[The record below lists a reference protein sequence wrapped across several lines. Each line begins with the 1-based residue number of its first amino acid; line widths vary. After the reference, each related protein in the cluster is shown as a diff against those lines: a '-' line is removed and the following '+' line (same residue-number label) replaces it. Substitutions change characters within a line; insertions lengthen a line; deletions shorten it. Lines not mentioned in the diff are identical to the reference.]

1 MRFSILPV
9 ALAGLGLAGP
19 LVAQSTSSTLKQQVF
34 AAESSFAASMAE
46 RNFEAFDSHV
56 SPEAIF
62 FGDTT
67 VMRGKTA
74 VLRSWRRF
82 FEKPDPP
89 FSWKPDVIEVLP
101 SGKLALS
108 SGPVC
113 DPKGKQVGTFSSI
126 WRRERDGRWL
136 IIFDK
141 GFRYPSDPTLRPALA
156 AHSPG
161 PGLLPQI

>member
-1 MRFSILPV
+1 MKCPALLVGASVIGLSSPV
-9 ALAGLGLAGP
+9 LSQNQSSAL
-19 LVAQSTSSTLKQQVF
+19 KHDVF
-34 AAESSFAASMAE
+34 VAESSFAASMAE
-46 RNFEAFDSHV
+46 RNFEAFGSHV

-67 VMRGKTA
+67 VMRGKAA

-101 SGKLALS
+101 SGMLALS
-108 SGPVC
+108 SGPVF
-113 DPKGKQVGTFSSI
+113 DPRGQQVGTFSSI

-141 GFRYPSDPTLRPALA
+141 GCS
-156 AHSPG
+156 
-161 PGLLPQI
+161 

>member
-1 MRFSILPV
+1 MKCAALLITAAIVGLSSPV
-9 ALAGLGLAGP
+9 LSQSQSSP
-19 LVAQSTSSTLKQQVF
+19 LEREVF

-46 RNFEAFDSHV
+46 RNFEAFGSYV

-82 FEKPDPP
+82 FDKPDPP

-108 SGPVC
+108 SGPVF
-113 DPKGKQVGTFSSI
+113 DPKGQQVGTFSSI
-126 WRRERDGRWL
+126 WRRESDNSWK
-136 IIFDK
+136 IVFDK
-141 GFRYPSDPTLRPALA
+141 GCR
-156 AHSPG
+156 
-161 PGLLPQI
+161 

>member
-1 MRFSILPV
+1 MKCPALLVGASVIGLSSPV
-9 ALAGLGLAGP
+9 LSQNQSSAL
-19 LVAQSTSSTLKQQVF
+19 KHDVF
-34 AAESSFAASMAE
+34 VAESSFAASMAE
-46 RNFEAFDSHV
+46 RNFEAFGSHV

-67 VMRGKTA
+67 VMRGKAA

-101 SGKLALS
+101 SGMLALS
-108 SGPVC
+108 SGPVF
-113 DPKGKQVGTFSSI
+113 DPRGQQVGTFSSI

-141 GFRYPSDPTLRPALA
+141 GCR
-156 AHSPG
+156 
-161 PGLLPQI
+161 

>member
-1 MRFSILPV
+1 MKRFALLAAGAVV
-9 ALAGLGLAGP
+9 A
-19 LVAQSTSSTLKQQVF
+19 SSSTLLSQSQSPTASREVF
-34 AAESSFAASMAE
+34 VAESSFAASMAE
-46 RNFEAFDSHV
+46 RNFDAFGTHL

-74 VLRSWRRF
+74 VLRTWRLF

-108 SGPVC
+108 SGPVF

-141 GFRYPSDPTLRPALA
+141 GCR
-156 AHSPG
+156 
-161 PGLLPQI
+161 

>member
-1 MRFSILPV
+1 MKCPALLVGASVIGLSSPV
-9 ALAGLGLAGP
+9 LSQNHSSAL
-19 LVAQSTSSTLKQQVF
+19 KHDVF
-34 AAESSFAASMAE
+34 VAESSFAASMAE
-46 RNFEAFDSHV
+46 RNFEAFGSHV

-67 VMRGKTA
+67 VMRGKAA

-101 SGKLALS
+101 SGTLALS
-108 SGPVC
+108 SGPVF
-113 DPKGKQVGTFSSI
+113 DTKGQQVGTFSSI

-141 GFRYPSDPTLRPALA
+141 GCR
-156 AHSPG
+156 
-161 PGLLPQI
+161 

>member
-1 MRFSILPV
+1 MKRS
-9 ALAGLGLAGP
+9 AL
-19 LVAQSTSSTLKQQVF
+19 LVAAALIGLSSQLRGQAQSASLRREVF

-46 RNFEAFDSHV
+46 RNLEAFGSHV

-67 VMRGKTA
+67 VMRGKAA

-101 SGKLALS
+101 SGMLALS
-108 SGPVC
+108 SGPVF
-113 DPKGKQVGTFSSI
+113 DPRGQQVGTFSSI

-141 GFRYPSDPTLRPALA
+141 GCR
-156 AHSPG
+156 
-161 PGLLPQI
+161 

>member
-1 MRFSILPV
+1 MRASIVPV
-9 ALAGLGLAGP
+9 TLAGLGLAGP
-19 LVAQSTSSTLKQQVF
+19 LFAQTPSSTLKQQVF

-46 RNFEAFDSHV
+46 RNFDAFGSHL

-67 VMRGKTA
+67 VMRGKQA
-74 VLRSWRRF
+74 VLKSWRRF
-82 FEKPDPP
+82 FDKPDPP

-108 SGPVC
+108 SGPVFN
-113 DPKGKQVGTFSSI
+113 PKGQQVGTFSSI
-126 WRRERDGRWL
+126 WRREPDGSWK

-141 GFRYPSDPTLRPALA
+141 GCR
-156 AHSPG
+156 
-161 PGLLPQI
+161 

>member
-1 MRFSILPV
+1 MPRSISAFV
-9 ALAGLGLAGP
+9 IVGLCTTASLIGQTP
-19 LVAQSTSSTLKQQVF
+19 SPTLKQQVF

-46 RNFEAFDSHV
+46 RDFQDFAAHV
-56 SPEAIF
+56 SSEAIF

-67 VMRGKTA
+67 VMRGKQT
-74 VLRSWRRF
+74 VLDNWRRF

-108 SGPVC
+108 SGPVF
-113 DPKGKQVGTFSSI
+113 DPKGQQVGTFSSI

-141 GFRYPSDPTLRPALA
+141 GCR
-156 AHSPG
+156 
-161 PGLLPQI
+161 

>member
-1 MRFSILPV
+1 MMKCPALLVGASVIGLSSPV
-9 ALAGLGLAGP
+9 LS
-19 LVAQSTSSTLKQQVF
+19 QNQSSTLKHDVF
-34 AAESSFAASMAE
+34 AAESSFAASMAK
-46 RNFEAFDSHV
+46 RNFEAFGSHV

-67 VMRGKTA
+67 VMRGKAA

-82 FEKPDPP
+82 FDKPDPP

-101 SGKLALS
+101 SGMLALS
-108 SGPVC
+108 SGPIF
-113 DPKGKQVGTFSSI
+113 DPKGQQVGSFSSI

-141 GFRYPSDPTLRPALA
+141 GCR
-156 AHSPG
+156 
-161 PGLLPQI
+161 

>member
-1 MRFSILPV
+1 MKCPALLVGASVIGLSSPV
-9 ALAGLGLAGP
+9 LSQNHSSAL
-19 LVAQSTSSTLKQQVF
+19 KHDVF
-34 AAESSFAASMAE
+34 VAESSFAASMAE
-46 RNFEAFDSHV
+46 RNFEAFGSHV

-67 VMRGKTA
+67 VMRGKAA

-101 SGKLALS
+101 SGMLALS
-108 SGPVC
+108 SGPVF
-113 DPKGKQVGTFSSI
+113 DPRGQQVGTFSSI

-141 GFRYPSDPTLRPALA
+141 GCS
-156 AHSPG
+156 
-161 PGLLPQI
+161 